1 MKVLFHE
8 NIATTEQCKEYY
20 AERFKPPYALVSP
33 FGASSYKVSIV
44 SKITEKQEL
53 LTHSVG
59 IYSTLDEAN
68 DACFD
73 LVFDAFL
80 QTQSS

>member
-1 MKVLFHE
+1 MKVLIHE
-8 NIATTEQCKEYY
+8 NIANTEQCKEYY
-20 AERFKPPYALVSP
+20 AERFNPPYALISRFGDTTYRVS
-33 FGASSYKVSIV
+33 VV
-44 SKITEKQEL
+44 SKITENQGL

-80 QTQSS
+80 QTQYS